1 MGDTHDES
9 EGGAADWVAHRPRGG
24 PGDRARGGYGLGRDG
39 AAGVRL
45 KRRFESAGAA
55 GLLHRSRGRPSPR
68 RLAPRLR
75 ERVTTLLTTTYR
87 DFNDCHATE
96 KLQEA
101 EGLAISRPTV
111 RRLRQALGRPAKHRR
126 RPRRYHAWREPRA
139 RMGALVQ
146 LDASPF
152 AWLEERGPAMRLHG
166 AIDDTTGT
174 VLALHFRPTED
185 LHGYTTALAGQY
197 GLPLAFYGDRLN
209 VFLRNDPHWTLAE
222 QLRGA
227 QDPTH
232 LGRMLQA
239 LGIGFIPA
247 GSPQAKGRIE
257 RLWQTL
263 QDRLVSELR
272 LQGNVTPEAANA
284 FLPAFRADHN
294 RRFARPPARPQP
306 ARRPPR
312 GSCRCSSATATTA
325 AWPPTTPCASGCAG
339 CDCRRV
345 RGGGAGLACA
355 SSSGNSS
362 TAGSSCFT
370 MRACWPP
377 CPVQAPPS
385 SCGRAATSAPRPG
398 APVPLSPAR
407 RRGAALGGAGDTRRC
422 RLRRTR
428 RPRPRAR
435 SRARRGRILDA
446 RASRAAVTSSTGPGK
461 GDIFTGQR
469 HGPRLV

>member
-1 MGDTHDES
+1 MSQKEAPRIGLLKALVARRVTGREV
-9 EGGAADWVAHRPRGG
+9 AAALAVTVRQVW
-24 PGDRARGGYGLGRDG
+24 
-39 AAGVRL
+39 RL
-45 KRRFESAGAA
+45 KRRFEAQGAE

-75 ERVTTLLTTTYR
+75 ERVATFLTTTYR

-96 KLQEA
+96 KLQEV

-126 RPRRYHAWREPRA
+126 RPRQYRTRREPRA

-152 AWLEERGPAMRLHG
+152 AWLEARGPAMNLHG
-166 AIDDTTGT
+166 AIDDATST

-185 LHGYTTALAGQY
+185 LHGYTTLLRALATDY
-197 GLPLAFYGDRLN
+197 GLPLALYGDRLN
-209 VFLRNDPHWTLAE
+209 VFLRNDRHWTLGE

-232 LGRMLQA
+232 FGRMLTS

-272 LQGNVTPEAANA
+272 LRGIATPEAANA

-294 RRFARPPARPQP
+294 RRFARPPARPRP
-306 ARRPPR
+306 AWRRPPR
-312 GSCRCSSATATTA
+312 ELPLLLGCRYH
-325 AWPPTTPCASGCAG
+325 
-339 CDCRRV
+339 RRV
-345 RGGGAGLACA
+345 AADNTVRLGLRGLQLPPGPRRQSWAGLRVELRELLDGRLVVLHDAHVLA
-355 SSSGNSS
+355 
-362 TAGSSCFT
+362 TL
-370 MRACWPP
+370 
-377 CPVQAPPS
+377 PS
-385 SCGRAATSAPRPG
+385 PG
-398 APVPLSPAR
+398 PAFILQP
-407 RRGAALGGAGDTRRC
+407 RRGQRVAI
-422 RLRRTR
+422 R
-428 RPRPRAR
+428 RPRAAQPRAMTGGRYEGRGSHSTFSR
-435 SRARRGRILDA
+435 STHPTPPTPRPIARPTRAHPWRKGFSRRSHELYR
-446 RASRAAVTSSTGPGK
+446 TW
-461 GDIFTGQR
+461 
-469 HGPRLV
+469 HG